1 MFPEKVVVI
10 TGGTAGV
17 GRASAQAFAEAG
29 YAVAVIGRSE
39 QGVNSTIEE
48 LRLLGAR
55 ASGAAV
61 DVSDGAALLAAG
73 RKIESELGPI
83 SIWVN
88 AATLTVLA
96 PVTDITDEEFQRVTD
111 VTYLGCVHGTR
122 TALTLMAERDRGTI
136 VQVGSALA
144 YRSVPLQA
152 AYCAA
157 KAAIRGFTDSLRSEL
172 IHNKSSIRLTMVHL
186 PGVNTPQFDWSR
198 NKMGNNVQPVEPIYQ
213 PEVAARAILSAARR
227 APREVWL
234 GRSTLQ
240 SIVGTMLFP
249 GLLDRMMAKQGWE
262 GQITDQP
269 EAADRP
275 DNLHQPV
282 EGLHRSH
289 GRFDNQAEDRALHL
303 NMNNPGLAILGV
315 AAVAWLGLRSLRRR
329 L

>member
-61 DVSDGAALLAAG
+61 DVADGAALLAAG
-73 RKIESELGPI
+73 RKIESELGPV

-122 TALTLMAERDRGTI
+122 TALALMAGRDRGTI

-198 NKMGNNVQPVEPIYQ
+198 NKMGNNVQPVAPIYQ
-213 PEVAARAILSAARR
+213 PEVAARAIVSAARR

-289 GRFDNQAEDRALHL
+289 GRFDDQAEDRALHL
-303 NMNNPGLAILGV
+303 NINNPGLTILGV

>member
-1 MFPEKVVVI
+1 MLQEKVVVI

-39 QGVNSTIEE
+39 QSVKETIEE
-48 LRLLGAR
+48 LKLLGAR
-55 ASGAAV
+55 ASGVAV

-73 RKIESELGPI
+73 RKIEAELGPVGV
-83 SIWVN
+83 WVN
-88 AATLTVLA
+88 AAMLTVLA
-96 PVTDITDEEFQRVTD
+96 PVTQMSDEEFQRVTD

-122 TALTLMAERDRGTI
+122 TALTLMAERDKGII

-144 YRSVPLQA
+144 YRSVPLQS

-172 IHNKSSIRLTMVHL
+172 LHNKSSIRLTMVHL
-186 PGVNTPQFDWSR
+186 PGVNTPQFDWAR
-198 NKMGNNVQPVEPIYQ
+198 NKMGNAVQPMPPVFQ
-213 PEVAARAILSAARR
+213 PDVAARAILKAARH

-240 SIVGTMLFP
+240 SIVGNMLFP
-249 GLLDRMMAKQGWE
+249 GLLDRMMSKQGWN
-262 GQITDQP
+262 GQITDEP
-269 EAADRP
+269 EAAERP
-275 DNLHQPV
+275 DNLHHPV

-289 GRFDNQAEDRALHL
+289 GRFDEQAKDRALHL
-303 NMNNPGLAILGV
+303 NVNNPGLTLLGV

-329 L
+329 